1 MNIVIYGSQYGT
13 AKRYAEEL
21 ANRTRFVLK
30 SYEDVE
36 DINTYETF
44 ILGLCMPVEL
54 WA

>member
-1 MNIVIYGSQYGT
+1 MDIVIYGSQYET

-21 ANRTRFVLK
+21 ANRTLMK
-30 SYEDVE
+30 MSK
-36 DINTYETF
+36 ISIHMKLSF